1 MTMLRTILGWFGFG
15 SAGHGGHGE
24 GGHGHGRGHDDGD
37 HGHTHGVIDATIA
50 TTTQGINAIKWSFVI
65 LAATA
70 IMQLVVVY
78 FSGSVALLADTIH
91 NVGDATTAIPLWIA
105 FVLARR
111 PATKV
116 FNYGLGRVEDL
127 AGIVIVLIILLSAI
141 VAGYES
147 IDHLLNPR
155 PVQHLGWLIGAGI
168 VGFAGNEIVA
178 VLRIRTGRRINS
190 AALIADGYHARTDGL
205 TSLAVVVGAIGVWM
219 GFPLADPIIGLLITV
234 AIFGIV
240 WQSARS
246 VLTRMLDGIEPG
258 TLDEIHHAAAHVKG
272 IERIVDA
279 KARWI
284 GHKLHV
290 QVTIALDDGI
300 FLATANTIA
309 DQLRHELQDHLPA
322 LAEASILFAPAGQA
336 GEHHHAPDPV
346 PVATRLADGLLQIVN
361 TPDGERLRL
370 RVSRHAEGLSASVDI
385 ARESGRTEVLELQPV
400 GGDHHLLQSRTAPEE
415 PHEFSA
421 RLRLAAGAEREE
433 LTFSMAEP
441 AGHHH

>member
-1 MTMLRTILGWFGFG
+1 MLHTILDWFGFG
-15 SAGHGGHGE
+15 SGGHGAHAA
-24 GGHGHGRGHDDGD
+24 GGHDRHDDGG

-50 TTTQGINAIKWSFVI
+50 TTTEGIKAIKWSFVI

-70 IMQLVVVY
+70 VMQLVVVY

-91 NVGDATTAIPLWIA
+91 NIGDATTAIPLWIA

-111 PATKV
+111 PATKI

-127 AGIVIVLIILLSAI
+127 AGIVIVLIILLSAL

-147 IDHLLNPR
+147 VDHLINPR

-205 TSLAVVVGAIGVWM
+205 TSLAVVAGAIGVWM
-219 GFPLADPIIGLLITV
+219 GFPLADPIVGLLITA
-234 AIFGIV
+234 AILGIV

-246 VLTRMLDGIEPG
+246 VLTRMLDGVEPG
-258 TLDEIHHAAAHVKG
+258 TLDEIQHAAAHVKG
-272 IERIVDA
+272 IDKIIDA

-300 FLATANTIA
+300 FLAAANTIA
-309 DQLRHELQDHLPA
+309 DQLRRELKDHLPA
-322 LAEASILFAPAGQA
+322 LAEASILFAPSAEAG
-336 GEHHHAPDPV
+336 GHHHAPDPV
-346 PVATRLADGLLQIVN
+346 PVATRLANGLLQIVD
-361 TPDGERLRL
+361 TPDGERMRL
-370 RVSRHAEGLSASVDI
+370 RISRHAEGLSASVDI
-385 ARESGRTEVLELQPV
+385 EREGGRTEVLDLQPV
-400 GGDHHLLQSRTAPEE
+400 GGDHHLLQSHMAPEE
-415 PHEFSA
+415 PHDFSA
-421 RLRLAAGAEREE
+421 RLRLAAGAESEE
-433 LTFSMAEP
+433 LAFAMAGP

>member
-1 MTMLRTILGWFGFG
+1 MLRTLLDWFGFG
-15 SAGHGGHGE
+15 PDGHGAHGP
-24 GGHGHGRGHDDGD
+24 GGHGHKHGRDDGD

-50 TTTQGINAIKWSFVI
+50 TTAEGINAIKWSFVI

-78 FSGSVALLADTIH
+78 YSASVALLADTIH
-91 NVGDATTAIPLWIA
+91 NLGDATTAIPLWIA

-127 AGIVIVLIILLSAI
+127 AGIAIVLIILFSAI

-147 IDHLLNPR
+147 IDHLINPR
-155 PVQHLGWLIGAGI
+155 PVEHLGWLIGAGI
-168 VGFAGNEIVA
+168 VGFVGNEIVA

-205 TSLAVVVGAIGVWM
+205 TSLAVVAGAIGVWM

-272 IERIVDA
+272 IERVVDA

-290 QVTIALDDGI
+290 QVTIALDEGI

-322 LAEASILFAPAGQA
+322 LAEASILFASSVEGRS
-336 GEHHHAPDPV
+336 HHHAPDPV
-346 PVATRLADGLLQIVN
+346 PVSTKLANGLLQIVD
-361 TPDGERLRL
+361 TPDGERMRL
-370 RVSRHAEGLSASVDI
+370 RVSRHAEGLIASVDI
-385 ARESGRTEVLELQPV
+385 ERAGGRTEILDLQPV
-400 GGDHHLLQSRTAPEE
+400 GDDHHLLQSRTAPEE

-421 RLRLAAGAEREE
+421 RLRLAAGAELEE
-433 LTFSMAEP
+433 LAFAMTEP